1 MTANL
6 RMVSTPSISITGS
19 SLSSVSPPAPPQQIT
34 ASVFHPYRLPPAR
47 PGNHPVKGRL
57 AAPWTKVSSRPL
69 LVPVNTENRTSCS
82 QSVSQSVHR
91 WYALSGRQIEVLSCR
106 ADATHYA
113 RYNEMS
119 SVIEGDTELH
129 FQWGHNKL
137 PRQAFASWPHK
148 VYSPIITDSPANSV
162 TVANPIMKPPEITNC
177 CVAPFYF
184 YAYFCH

>member
-1 MTANL
+1 MRTFRRKGTHLAPDEGRKKNRARTKRDVRSGCVVCFMTANL

-129 FQWGHNKL
+129 FQ
-137 PRQAFASWPHK
+137 
-148 VYSPIITDSPANSV
+148 
-162 TVANPIMKPPEITNC
+162 
-177 CVAPFYF
+177 
-184 YAYFCH
+184 